1 GQVSWFSRNGH
12 DFMLGANVS
21 YIDSKIT
28 LDADGQ
34 RIEGISS
41 RDLQGQSPVLSNTRF
56 TWDHPA
62 TQQTATLSINYY
74 DQRIDVAGGNG
85 LQPVYEKGRR
95 IVNFTYE
102 KKFLSGS
109 ALGLK
114 LTNLLDDDNVFVQRN
129 TANTK
134 SIVERWRTGVGA

>member
-1 GQVSWFSRNGH
+1 YRNSDSATVSGVELDGQFSWFAGSH
-12 DFMLGANVS
+12 DFTVGANAS
-21 YIDSKIT
+21 YIDSKIS

-34 RIEGISS
+34 RIEGIRS
-41 RDLQGQSPVLSNTRF
+41 RDLQGQSPVLANTRF
-56 TWDHPA
+56 TWEHLPS
-62 TQQTATLSINYY
+62 QQTATLSINYY
-74 DQRIDVAGGNG
+74 DDRIDVAGGNG

-114 LTNLLDDDNVFVQRN
+114 LTILLDDDNVFVQ
-129 TANTK
+129 
-134 SIVERWRTGVGA
+134 